1 MEGTNIFINSSM
13 IKTILKNIYF
23 FNNISLASKL
33 RIIKASS
40 KSNITII
47 WIDIW
52 NSQSSMS
59 IKTLINHCFNVGSH
73 IAIIHSTNMSSEV
86 SQYKNCWKWGH
97 TIFACWAQG
106 LKYIKCNSPY
116 KIKHHHHFAWCC
128 KVNFKTNTPCFET
141 KQRESCSHSFKYLNC
156 KGDH

>member
-52 NSQSSMS
+52 NS
-59 IKTLINHCFNVGSH
+59 
-73 IAIIHSTNMSSEV
+73 
-86 SQYKNCWKWGH
+86 
-97 TIFACWAQG
+97 
-106 LKYIKCNSPY
+106 
-116 KIKHHHHFAWCC
+116 
-128 KVNFKTNTPCFET
+128 
-141 KQRESCSHSFKYLNC
+141 
-156 KGDH
+156 